1 MQVNQINNNQTCFQ
15 AVNEAYLKTAKGI
28 VKEISEKGSTNNR
41 DLIKFVQHI
50 QMNAAEKKIPRIDL
64 FDTLSA
70 IRKLKISVDT
80 QLYIANE
87 QIKLA
92 KQIIS
97 ERYPEI
103 KL

>member
-1 MQVNQINNNQTCFQ
+1 
-15 AVNEAYLKTAKGI
+15 
-28 VKEISEKGSTNNR
+28 
-41 DLIKFVQHI
+41 
-50 QMNAAEKKIPRIDL
+50 MNAAEKKIPRIDL